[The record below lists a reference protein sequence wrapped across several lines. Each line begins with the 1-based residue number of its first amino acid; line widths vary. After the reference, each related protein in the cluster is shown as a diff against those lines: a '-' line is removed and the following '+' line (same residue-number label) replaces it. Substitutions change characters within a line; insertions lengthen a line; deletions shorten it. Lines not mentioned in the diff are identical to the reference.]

1 MSGKLICTQKQE
13 KREEIKEFVVIC
25 RKLRGYPALGFLP
38 LAFTLKRLS
47 ANKNTMES
55 KRQQKFAGVIQQ
67 DLAAIF
73 QREGMNYLPNT
84 LITITKVRVTPDLA
98 IARIFLSFFNN
109 TNTQQ
114 ALQTI
119 KLHANEIR
127 YKLGARIK
135 DQVRIIPQ
143 LEFFVDDTS
152 EYVERMDKI
161 FDKISKE
168 DRQPETE

>member
-1 MSGKLICTQKQE
+1 
-13 KREEIKEFVVIC
+13 
-25 RKLRGYPALGFLP
+25 
-38 LAFTLKRLS
+38 
-47 ANKNTMES
+47 MES

-73 QREGMNYLPNT
+73 QREGMGYLPNT
-84 LITITKVRVTPDLA
+84 MITITKVRVTPDLA
-98 IARIFLSFFNN
+98 IARVFLSFFNN
-109 TNTQQ
+109 TNPQA
-114 ALQTI
+114 ALQII
-119 KLHANEIR
+119 KSHASEIR

-152 EYVERMDKI
+152 DYVERMDKI

-168 DRQPETE
+168 DRQPEAE

>member
-1 MSGKLICTQKQE
+1 
-13 KREEIKEFVVIC
+13 
-25 RKLRGYPALGFLP
+25 
-38 LAFTLKRLS
+38 
-47 ANKNTMES
+47 MES
-55 KRQQKFAGVIQQ
+55 KRQQKFAGVIQE

-84 LITITKVRVTPDLA
+84 LVTITKVRVTPDLA
-98 IARIFLSFFNN
+98 IARIFLSFFGN
-109 TNTQQ
+109 TNLQL

-119 KLHANEIR
+119 KLHASEIR

-152 EYVERMDKI
+152 EYVERMEKI

-168 DRQPETE
+168 ERQPDTE

>member
-1 MSGKLICTQKQE
+1 
-13 KREEIKEFVVIC
+13 
-25 RKLRGYPALGFLP
+25 
-38 LAFTLKRLS
+38 
-47 ANKNTMES
+47 MES

-109 TNTQQ
+109 QNPHQ
-114 ALQTI
+114 ALQNI

-143 LEFFVDDTS
+143 LEFFIDDTGD
-152 EYVERMDKI
+152 YVERMDKL
-161 FDKISKE
+161 FEKISKE

>member
-1 MSGKLICTQKQE
+1 
-13 KREEIKEFVVIC
+13 
-25 RKLRGYPALGFLP
+25 
-38 LAFTLKRLS
+38 
-47 ANKNTMES
+47 MES

-67 DLAAIF
+67 DLATIF
-73 QREGMNYLPNT
+73 QREGNSYLPNT
-84 LITITKVRVTPDLA
+84 MVTITKVRVTPDLA
-98 IARIFLSFFNN
+98 IARIFLSFFNG
-109 TNTQQ
+109 NTQL

-119 KLHANEIR
+119 KQHASEIR

-152 EYVERMDKI
+152 EYVDRMDKI

-168 DRQPETE
+168 ERQKDVNE

>member
-1 MSGKLICTQKQE
+1 
-13 KREEIKEFVVIC
+13 
-25 RKLRGYPALGFLP
+25 
-38 LAFTLKRLS
+38 
-47 ANKNTMES
+47 MES
-55 KRQQKFAGVIQQ
+55 KRQQKFAGVIQE

-84 LITITKVRVTPDLA
+84 LVTITKVRVTPDLA

-109 TNTQQ
+109 GNVAQ
-114 ALQTI
+114 ALHTI
-119 KLHANEIR
+119 KSHASEIR

-135 DQVRIIPQ
+135 DQVRIVPQ

-168 DRQPETE
+168 DRQPDND

>member
-1 MSGKLICTQKQE
+1 
-13 KREEIKEFVVIC
+13 
-25 RKLRGYPALGFLP
+25 
-38 LAFTLKRLS
+38 
-47 ANKNTMES
+47 MES
-55 KRQQKFAGVIQQ
+55 KRQHKFAGVIQE

-84 LITITKVRVTPDLA
+84 LVTITKVRVTPDLA
-98 IARIFLSFFNN
+98 IARIFLSFFGN
-109 TNTQQ
+109 TNLQL
-114 ALQTI
+114 ALQTV
-119 KLHANEIR
+119 KLHASEIR

-168 DRQPETE
+168 ERQPDTE

>member
-1 MSGKLICTQKQE
+1 
-13 KREEIKEFVVIC
+13 
-25 RKLRGYPALGFLP
+25 
-38 LAFTLKRLS
+38 
-47 ANKNTMES
+47 MES

-73 QREGMNYLPNT
+73 QREGMNLLPNT
-84 LITITKVRVTPDLA
+84 MITITKVRVTPDLA
-98 IARIFLSFFNN
+98 IARVFLSFFNSN
-109 TNTQQ
+109 NVQL
-114 ALQTI
+114 ALNTI
-119 KLHANEIR
+119 KQHASEIR

-152 EYVERMDKI
+152 EYVERMDRI

-168 DRQPETE
+168 ERQPDSE

>member
-1 MSGKLICTQKQE
+1 
-13 KREEIKEFVVIC
+13 
-25 RKLRGYPALGFLP
+25 
-38 LAFTLKRLS
+38 
-47 ANKNTMES
+47 MES
-55 KRQQKFAGVIQQ
+55 KRQQKFAGVIQE

-84 LITITKVRVTPDLA
+84 LVTITKVRVTPDLA

-109 TNTQQ
+109 TNMAQ
-114 ALQTI
+114 ALHII
-119 KLHANEIR
+119 KSHASEIR

-135 DQVRIIPQ
+135 DQVRIVPQ

-168 DRQPETE
+168 ERQPDSE

>member
-1 MSGKLICTQKQE
+1 MAFSLLHFAFSLK
-13 KREEIKEFVVIC
+13 
-25 RKLRGYPALGFLP
+25 P
-38 LAFTLKRLS
+38 LQF
-47 ANKNTMES
+47 KNMES

-73 QREGMNYLPNT
+73 QRESINYLPNT

-98 IARIFLSFFNN
+98 IARVFLSFFNN
-109 TNTQQ
+109 TNTPL

-119 KLHANEIR
+119 KSHANEIR

>member
-1 MSGKLICTQKQE
+1 
-13 KREEIKEFVVIC
+13 
-25 RKLRGYPALGFLP
+25 
-38 LAFTLKRLS
+38 
-47 ANKNTMES
+47 MES
-55 KRQQKFAGVIQQ
+55 KRQQKFSGVIQQ

-73 QREGMNYLPNT
+73 QREGINYLPNT
-84 LITITKVRVTPDLA
+84 LITITKVRATPDLA
-98 IARIFLSFFNN
+98 IARVFLSFFNN
-109 TNTQQ
+109 ANPQL

-143 LEFFVDDTS
+143 LEFFIDDTS

-161 FDKISKE
+161 FEKISRE
-168 DRQPETE
+168 ERQSETE

>member
-1 MSGKLICTQKQE
+1 
-13 KREEIKEFVVIC
+13 
-25 RKLRGYPALGFLP
+25 
-38 LAFTLKRLS
+38 
-47 ANKNTMES
+47 MES
-55 KRQQKFAGVIQQ
+55 KRQQKFAGVIQE

-73 QREGMNYLPNT
+73 QREGMSYLPNT

-98 IARIFLSFFNN
+98 IARIFLSFLGNPN
-109 TNTQQ
+109 VQT
-114 ALQTI
+114 ALHTI
-119 KLHANEIR
+119 KSHASEIR

-143 LEFFVDDTS
+143 LEFFIDDTS

-168 DRQPETE
+168 DRQPDTE